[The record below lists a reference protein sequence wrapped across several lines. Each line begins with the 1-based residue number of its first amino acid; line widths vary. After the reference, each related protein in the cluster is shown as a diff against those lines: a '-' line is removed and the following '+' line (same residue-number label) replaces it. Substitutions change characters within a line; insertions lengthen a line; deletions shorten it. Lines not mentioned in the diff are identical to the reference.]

1 MVPFRKRQEN
11 RSLQSGFIRASDD
24 TNDMP
29 ATKDGWRLQ
38 QVVYSRQL
46 LGGGLVS
53 GVAA

>member
-11 RSLQSGFIRASDD
+11 RGLQPDFVRALDD
-24 TNDMP
+24 TNDIP
-29 ATKDGWRLQ
+29 EAKDPRHLQ